1 LRMATAVT
9 LVIAA
14 LSVTAAFVY
23 AESEYVF
30 DSVPLATMLLDAV
43 TSMRM
48 GDCRSVTTLAE
59 AALQTDVPQSISY
72 LHSKAWR
79 TLGELCSI
87 IQRAVEA
94 GNTSREDV
102 YRYFRLLLEAQE
114 VVPRYVDAVVG
125 GIRDPAAKLRYRK
138 RFDDA
143 LPKLFERLDELGG
156 LLSKGIQT
164 GVRFEVLAPDSVEA
178 GSIVEVLLIFE
189 GSPYVEN
196 ISIALTSGGCVFSE
210 SFEVHRTVDNYTAE
224 LSIPG
229 TESGCF
235 SDLENQAN
243 LYVALQAVIDGR
255 PAYGALSRSI
265 KVLTFRPPISLSV
278 PTRIS
283 PGENLKLIAE
293 SDADTP
299 LRANVT
305 VVNTTS
311 GEAYINET
319 IVVEPGVNEYILNT
333 SWLPVGT
340 YRTIL
345 AVEPKGKY
353 LPATYSYGLIVLAK
367 SVEFSCSAP
376 AAVLAPPFSV
386 RLRIELPGGAEGYV
400 VEVLSSDGRTM
411 FREDMGPGLHVVE
424 VPLSFTLL
432 GTSERLTVRVIP
444 VSGGL
449 AEGSAEVSV
458 TVLNQTSIAV
468 VAVLALIASSVSA
481 EGAILSLR
489 RLSLMLEKST
499 LRIGIAKP
507 SPQILYR
514 RLVRALSIYVE
525 PPKPSETLREYC
537 SRVIRV
543 LGRLSETLP
552 KFIHAYERYLYSKR
566 KPSTEE
572 LVKAFRDVEGEL

>member
-1 LRMATAVT
+1 MAVAVAF
-9 LVIAA
+9 VIAA
-14 LSVTAAFVY
+14 LSTVVVFAY

-30 DSVPLATMLLDAV
+30 DPAPLAAMLLDAV

-48 GDCRSVTTLAE
+48 GDCRSVTTLVE

-79 TLGELCSI
+79 ALGELCSI

-114 VVPRYVDAVVG
+114 VVARYADSIVG
-125 GIRDPAAKLRYRK
+125 GIRDPAARLRYRK
-138 RFDDA
+138 RFDNA

-164 GVRFEVLAPDSVEA
+164 GVKFEVLMPDYVEA
-178 GSIVEVLLIFE
+178 GSVVEVILIFE

-196 ISIALTSGGCVFSE
+196 ISIILTSGGCVFSE
-210 SFEVHRTVDNYTAE
+210 SFEVRRAVDNYTAE

-265 KVLTFRPPISLSV
+265 KVQAFRPPISLNI

-283 PGENLKLIAE
+283 PGENLKLVAE
-293 SDADTP
+293 SNADTP
-299 LRANVT
+299 LRASVT
-305 VVNTTS
+305 VVNAAS

-333 SWLPVGT
+333 SRLPVGT

-345 AVEPKGKY
+345 AVEPEGKY
-353 LPATYSYGLIVLAK
+353 LPVTYSYGLVVLAK

-376 AAVLAPPFSV
+376 VAVLAPPFSV
-386 RLRIELPGGAEGYV
+386 RLSIELPGGAEGYI
-400 VEVLSSDGRTM
+400 VEVLSSDERIL
-411 FREDMGPGLHVVE
+411 FRGDMGPGVHVVE
-424 VPLSFTLL
+424 VPLSFILL
-432 GTSERLTVRVIP
+432 GTDERLTVRVIP
-444 VSGGL
+444 IGGGL

-458 TVLNQTSIAV
+458 IVLNQASIAV

-481 EGAILSLR
+481 EGAVISLR

-499 LRIGIAKP
+499 SRIGIAKP
-507 SPQILYR
+507 SPQTLYR
-514 RLVRALSIYVE
+514 RLIRALSIYVD

-537 SRVIRV
+537 SRVTKV
-543 LGRLSETLP
+543 LGRLSEALP

-572 LVKAFRDVEGEL
+572 LVKAFRGVEREL